1 MSSSSQYREY
11 LSKIHELQIACIK
24 QNEDKIEKKEARY
37 EFFKDLKIKKLE
49 VRKQESVERQSKLMF
64 QETKEKQEE
73 LQEVLATKFEQILDD
88 LRLVFIAKGKALVDY
103 FLNNPK
109 TVWTLLLHFSFS
121 NRSGFVIINII
132 VSFLF
137 G

>member
-88 LRLVFIAKGKALVDY
+88 LRLVFIAKRKALVDY
-103 FLNNPK
+103 FLNNP
-109 TVWTLLLHFSFS
+109 
-121 NRSGFVIINII
+121 
-132 VSFLF
+132 
-137 G
+137 